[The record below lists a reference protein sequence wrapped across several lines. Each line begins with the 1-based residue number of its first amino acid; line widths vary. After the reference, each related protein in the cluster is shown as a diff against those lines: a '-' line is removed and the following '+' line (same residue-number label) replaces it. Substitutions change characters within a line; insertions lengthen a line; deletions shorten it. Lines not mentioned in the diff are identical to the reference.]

1 MEGLISFAGIIMI
14 VFGIL
19 QIVLFFKLWGM
30 TDDIKAIKNKY
41 LEFSSNSSDL
51 EPSSNKSSIP
61 GTTNKNSEN
70 TESKLE
76 VGALVMNIKSGKQM
90 RIKEINPITGKYNCF
105 SSGGMFSEGNF
116 DESEIKLL

>member
-51 EPSSNKSSIP
+51 EPSSNNSNIP
-61 GTTNKNSEN
+61 EITNKN

-76 VGALVMNIKSGKQM
+76 VGALVINLKSGKQM